1 MEPVYS
7 LALCKNVTIIMR
19 LKSGVYHLQV
29 IYLQLSEN
37 SDSFF
42 FLLTSRPHPPKTS
55 VNASS
60 SLLGCPPVT
69 VEVKVPS

>member
-37 SDSFF
+37 TDSFF
-42 FLLTSRPHPPKTS
+42 FINFKT
-55 VNASS
+55 
-60 SLLGCPPVT
+60 T
-69 VEVKVPS
+69 PSKDFRECFK

>member
-7 LALCKNVTIIMR
+7 LALCKNIKIVMR

-37 SDSFF
+37 SDRVFIIIIINF
-42 FLLTSRPHPPKTS
+42 KT
-55 VNASS
+55 
-60 SLLGCPPVT
+60 T
-69 VEVKVPS
+69 PSKDIRECFK